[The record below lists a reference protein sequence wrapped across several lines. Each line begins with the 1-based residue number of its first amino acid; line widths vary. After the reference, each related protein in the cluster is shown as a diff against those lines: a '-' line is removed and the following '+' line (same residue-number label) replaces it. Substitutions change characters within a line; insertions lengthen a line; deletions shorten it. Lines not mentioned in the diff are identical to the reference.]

1 MKNAELCI
9 GILGGMGTYATIYA
23 FQQYAQVFRA
33 TKEWERPRIIID
45 NRCTMPSRVK
55 AYFGSEE
62 ERTIVADQMA
72 EALINLYQI
81 GCNKI
86 VLACNTSHL
95 YLPRIFDKFPQLK
108 SIVVDIIDCCVTKIL
123 KDNRKDVFLLAS
135 EATIQSNIYGKYLDN
150 RGGVKL
156 TIPSSDNFI
165 DIRKLIESVK
175 QNNITSTD
183 IELFKK
189 IVNGYSNVILGCTEL
204 PVLWNRV
211 VKCEINIGN
220 NICYYDPV
228 YLALDKIRSEYYD

>member
-9 GILGGMGTYATIYA
+9 GILGGMGTYATIHA

-150 RGGVKL
+150 RGGK
-156 TIPSSDNFI
+156 I
-165 DIRKLIESVK
+165 
-175 QNNITSTD
+175 NNP
-183 IELFKK
+183 F
-189 IVNGYSNVILGCTEL
+189 V
-204 PVLWNRV
+204 R
-211 VKCEINIGN
+211 
-220 NICYYDPV
+220 
-228 YLALDKIRSEYYD
+228 